1 MSRCD
6 VSDSLWSRRA
16 GHGPPVNVVIVDDGG
31 ARWRNR
37 TGWLWLFFLGPVF
50 AGVVATL
57 SPFAIAL
64 SSSWPSRAGYLIV
77 QAAVWIAPLTLIW
90 RRDGD

>member
-1 MSRCD
+1 
-6 VSDSLWSRRA
+6 
-16 GHGPPVNVVIVDDGG
+16 VIVDDGG

-37 TGWLWLFFLGPVF
+37 TGWLWLFFLRPVF

-64 SSSWPSRAGYLIV
+64 SSSWPSRACYFIV
-77 QAAVWIAPLTLIW
+77 LAAVWIAPLTLI
-90 RRDGD
+90 GDETATDVGSLSASGEG